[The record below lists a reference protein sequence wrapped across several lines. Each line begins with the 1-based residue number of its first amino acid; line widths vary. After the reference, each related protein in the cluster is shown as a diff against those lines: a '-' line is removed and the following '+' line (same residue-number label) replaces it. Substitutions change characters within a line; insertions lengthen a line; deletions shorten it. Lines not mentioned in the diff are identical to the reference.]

1 MAALNEAISALTSQ
15 GNLAALTI
23 KTGMTNACKDH
34 VADMASGA
42 TGSTGTS
49 GSTPATRIDKYAL
62 VTTPS

>member
-1 MAALNEAISALTSQ
+1 
-15 GNLAALTI
+15 
-23 KTGMTNACKDH
+23 MTNACKDH